1 MDFLHIEPPLKVIS
15 SHQVQPKKS
24 AGLLDYFKVA
34 SVLLGAGR
42 GERGGISGPRHRNG
56 ARRFRWRGARD
67 GLWPRPPASQRHSTR
82 RRRRDAADGPSTPAA
97 DGVKSRRRHRV
108 RRRLDDG
115 LGGHMVEPR
124 RRRRWRHR
132 RLGPSAATLPRLLDD
147 GGGLVP
153 APLAHPLEL
162 LPRALAQE
170 YVLPAVGPR
179 RVARNGDVRRVLGGR
194 GRGAFLQPLAVTV
207 EYRLA
212 VVDGLLVGADES
224 PVWSA
229 HDGSVARV
237 ERLEA
242 HPVRETARHDVDRL
256 EDLQR
261 PNLLDDEVAV
271 ELGERVVLVGPQAAD
286 EMRLGV
292 DQRAEKVV
300 ESRVEILR
308 EGRHGLIAEHELRG
322 RRGRDSEGGA
332 SGSALVLAASVG
344 RGRGRQ
350 SPDLIPEEVSG
361 EAKIARVAV
370 EDGDEIIGDDV
381 PIRVWN

>member
-1 MDFLHIEPPLKVIS
+1 MAFKKAVS
-15 SHQVQPKKS
+15 SHQVQSKEG
-24 AGLLDYFKVA
+24 AGLLDNFQVA
-34 SVLLGAGR
+34 SVLEGVGR
-42 GERGGISGPRHRNG
+42 GDRRGIHGPRDH
-56 ARRFRWRGARD
+56 RFRWRRARD
-67 GLWPRPPASQRHSTR
+67 GLWPRPSASQRHSTR
-82 RRRRDAADGPSTPAA
+82 RRRRNAADGPAA
-97 DGVKSRRRHRV
+97 SANGVKSRRRRRGHRG
-108 RRRLDDG
+108 LDDG
-115 LGGHMVEPR
+115 LGGRREEER
-124 RRRRWRHR
+124 RRRRHR
-132 RLGPSAATLPRLLDD
+132 RLAPSAPALPRLLDG

-162 LPRALAQE
+162 LPRALAE
-170 YVLPAVGPR
+170 EDVLPAVGPR

-271 ELGERVVLVGPQAAD
+271 ELGERVVLVGSEAAD
-286 EMRLGV
+286 EVRLGV
-292 DQRAEKVV
+292 DQRAEEVV
-300 ESRVEILR
+300 EARVEVLR
-308 EGRHGLIAEHELRG
+308 EGRHGLVTEHELRG
-322 RRGRDSEGGA
+322 RGGRDAEGGA
-332 SGSALVLAASVG
+332 PGSALVLTRTAVG
-344 RGRGRQ
+344 GRRGRQ
-350 SPDLIPEEVSG
+350 GLDLVPEEVSG
-361 EAKIARVAV
+361 EAEIARVAV
-370 EDGDEIIGDDV
+370 EHGDEIIGDDV
-381 PIRVWN
+381 PIRV